1 MEKSIRTVSLNRK
14 TTETDIS
21 IDLNLDGKGKY
32 NVSTGIGFFDH
43 MLELFSKHSLIDVN
57 LTAKG
62 DTHIDFHHTVEDV
75 GIILGQAINQALG
88 DKKGIARYGFFILPM
103 DEALVESVIDFGG
116 RVYFKYDVELF
127 SETVG
132 QFDTELIEEFF
143 KAFCDNAKVNLHI
156 IKRSGK
162 NSHHILEAVFKS
174 VAKSIKAAIK
184 IENDEIPSTKG
195 VL

>member
-116 RVYFKYDVELF
+116 RVYFKYDVELY

>member
-21 IDLNLDGKGKY
+21 IELNLDGKGKY
-32 NVSTGIGFFDH
+32 NISTGIGFFDH
-43 MLELFSKHSLIDVN
+43 MLELFSKHSLIDIN
-57 LTAKG
+57 LMAKG

-116 RVYFKYDVELF
+116 RVYFEYDVELY
-127 SETVG
+127 SESVG

-156 IKRSGK
+156 IKKSGK
-162 NSHHILEAVFKS
+162 NSHHILEGVFKS
-174 VAKSIKAAIK
+174 VARAIKAAIK

>member
-88 DKKGIARYGFFILPM
+88 DKKGIARYGFFILSM

-116 RVYFKYDVELF
+116 RVYFKYDVELY